1 MRFFPFGY
9 YYFFLLVFIF
19 IPFHTLWFYTYT
31 HAHTHKYTRSLGIN
45 TYIDTL
51 TATQIT
57 HLYNVQYGCWWNLH
71 KHTCTYNTYKRS
83 LLYLSRMVSVQLV
96 WKNNTVWTRAK
107 NLSIVPYWKC
117 YRNTPT
123 KFDETKSQ
131 LLARTQFT
139 NAFCVKRCYWK
150 WFTKSTFVCRS
161 GVNFRQKKNS
171 TERTVPCLCF
181 YYRRLH
187 VRIPSYSSPKRMCIA
202 IVKCHI
208 YPCIHIHTFIHTLIH
223 IHMLVYAHFQM
234 QLLLNIQE
242 WKQAIESNFMN

>member
-139 NAFCVKRCYWK
+139 NAFSAVIENDSRNRHLYAVPEWIFVRRKIRQREQYRVFASTTEDFTSVYLLIALQNVCV
-150 WFTKSTFVCRS
+150 
-161 GVNFRQKKNS
+161 
-171 TERTVPCLCF
+171 
-181 YYRRLH
+181 
-187 VRIPSYSSPKRMCIA
+187 
-202 IVKCHI
+202 
-208 YPCIHIHTFIHTLIH
+208 
-223 IHMLVYAHFQM
+223 
-234 QLLLNIQE
+234 
-242 WKQAIESNFMN
+242 